1 MRYGIYK
8 YKIQTLN
15 MEDEMVIESNRDFTI
30 KEMLSEYYHNK
41 HDKNHPFTDIFK
53 FIYKYGTW
61 SVKVV
66 LINKTVEPKYKEMDR
81 KKYLNNREYKLQKA
95 KEKNSTLDTQDILN
109 RRIQRKLYRNSDV
122 YKQYMKEFREKN
134 KENRN
139 RQRRKRETPNVR
151 HTKIETAKIET
162 AKIETAKIETAKIE
176 TAKIETAKIETAKIQ
191 KAIRSKK
198 YNDKN
203 KDKNSIRSKER
214 YMKNRDAIRQQQKE
228 YYHIRKMNKLIFNL

>member
-1 MRYGIYK
+1 MR
-8 YKIQTLN
+8 
-15 MEDEMVIESNRDFTI
+15 
-30 KEMLSEYYHNK
+30 SEYYHNK

-66 LINKTVEPKYKEMDR
+66 LINKTVDPIYKELDR

-95 KEKNSTLDTQDILN
+95 KEKNSTLDTQDIIN

-139 RQRRKRETPNVR
+139 RQRRKRDTPNKR
-151 HTKIETAKIET
+151 LTKIETVIIET
-162 AKIETAKIETAKIE
+162 PIIETSTQKEIPSK
-176 TAKIETAKIETAKIQ
+176 KYNDKNKQ
-191 KAIRSKK
+191 LKAIRSKK

-203 KDKNSIRSKER
+203 KEKNSIRAKER
-214 YMKNRDAIRQQQKE
+214 YVKNRDAIRQQQKE
-228 YYHIRKMNKLIFNL
+228 YYHTRNIPN